1 MRSGAGT
8 ARRDRGRAENVTRVR
23 RMPDNDWQEQK
34 GNAALMAMYRSVASA
49 SGVGSGRAA
58 KTCYAV
64 SPPVRLLLPC
74 S

>member
-1 MRSGAGT
+1 
-8 ARRDRGRAENVTRVR
+8 
-23 RMPDNDWQEQK
+23 MPDNDWQEQK